1 MKNLL
6 LAIFICVFTSTAFAA
21 TALTKATAQQYFAA
35 IKNLEQVQNQYP
47 DIENSLDSAL
57 FADRSAFLK
66 MLKSLPQYSVIE
78 KAATSTGLHDVEQ
91 FYDLGM
97 RLMGGLMA
105 VQMDQMPPGLSVDDM
120 LSAQE
125 KSIEKMRSMQLPQA
139 EIDQML
145 SQLAEQKQAMQ
156 GMLKLAQT
164 ASAEDKAFV
173 KENMNWIMENMP
185 EDDEQ
190 NDMNE

>member
-6 LAIFICVFTSTAFAA
+6 LAIFLCVFTSTALAA

-78 KAATSTGLHDVEQ
+78 KAATSTGLRDFEQ
-91 FYDLGM
+91 FYDIGM
-97 RLMGGLMA
+97 KVMGGLMA
-105 VQMDQMPPGLSVDDM
+105 VQMEQMPPGLSVDDM

-156 GMLKLAQT
+156 GMLKLAKT